1 MNEKKNFI
9 VGLYPRVSTED
20 QSRYGHS
27 LDEQEESMKKLC
39 DFKGYTIYKIYREE
53 GVSAKSMDRP
63 KFQEMIDDLMDTQVI
78 YTTTNED
85 KENVAKLL
93 SKYDLFALP
102 VVDNENRMVGIVTID
117 DAVDVIEDEATEDF
131 EKMAAMLPSDR
142 AYLESLPGVGRKTC
156 NVVLSNLYDV
166 PAIAVDTHV
175 KRVANRLGIVNSDD
189 VLEIEN
195 KLMKFFPKDKWSRV
209 HHQLVL
215 FGRYICKSMKPDCDN
230 CPFINKCKYKNN
242 NLD

>member
-1 MNEKKNFI
+1 MKSNEVIK
-9 VGLYPRVSTED
+9 Y
-20 QSRYGHS
+20 
-27 LDEQEESMKKLC
+27 LDELFPDARCELNYNKDYELLIA
-39 DFKGYTIYKIYREE
+39 TIL
-53 GVSAKSMDRP
+53 SAQS
-63 KFQEMIDDLMDTQVI
+63 T
-78 YTTTNED
+78 D
-85 KENVAKLL
+85 KRVNSVTPILFA
-93 SKYDLFALP
+93 KYDIYSLKNAPLKDIENIIYP
-102 VVDNENRMVGIVTID
+102 VGTHKRKAEYIKVVARELVEKFDGHVPNNR
-117 DAVDVIEDEATEDF
+117 EF
-131 EKMAAMLPSDR
+131 
-142 AYLESLPGVGRKTC
+142 LESLPGVGRKTC

-175 KRVANRLGIVNSDD
+175 KRVTNRLGIVNSDD